1 MTFGAVKTNLL
12 TLLLL
17 AILWSCKDDDNGSN
31 RDNPTPAP
39 NQSSFTATFNN
50 AMLSSESNLA
60 RELSNGRFM
69 IRTKLENSV
78 LKFRFGQFDGN
89 SVYTFDGA
97 VGNEVEYVVI
107 TGQDTT
113 VFQNL
118 DGDITITD
126 YEESGLTFNASF
138 DITLVRVD
146 NPGLT
151 TTLEG
156 IYSNLQIIQMEE
168 PETGQVTAFNEEEEY
183 FNFETSATLFQDG
196 PMEIVLQS
204 LDDGGPRFELF
215 TDTSQQAS
223 VTLAGEIG
231 NNLFSGNSILEYSFD
246 ETNLT
251 FSCRIKRLSFNDVD
265 TDIWFNDIPVD
276 TINFPSTG
284 AVFVTNSGEE
294 LVVGEIALTET
305 INQSTG
311 LAIYE
316 LKPAAGQF
324 DPPFFFFSNASN
336 PVDPGLS
343 QTISGTVIQGSYNSI
358 SLVNVESTLIAEPG
372 ESANA
377 VNVTLAVEGHGV
389 LTGIGIDFIQVE

>member
-1 MTFGAVKTNLL
+1 MKKLL
-12 TLLLL
+12 FLMFIPVLVLTG
-17 AILWSCKDDDNGSN
+17 CNDDDKENGENSTE
-31 RDNPTPAP
+31 PTP

-50 AMLSSESNLA
+50 EMLSSEINVA

-69 IRTKLENSV
+69 IRTELENSV

-89 SVYTFDGA
+89 TVYAFDGA
-97 VGNEVEYVVI
+97 VGNEVEYMVI

-118 DGDITITD
+118 DGDMIITD
-126 YEESGLTFNASF
+126 YEDSALTFNASF
-138 DITLVRVD
+138 DITLGRVD
-146 NPGLT
+146 NPDLT

-156 IYSNLQIIQMEE
+156 TYSNLQVIQIEE
-168 PETGQVTAFNEEEEY
+168 PATGQVTAFYEEEEY

-204 LDDGGPRFELF
+204 LDAGEPRFELF
-215 TDTSQQAS
+215 TDTSQQAL
-223 VTLAGEIG
+223 VTLEGELG
-231 NNLFSGNSILEYSFD
+231 NNLFSGNSIFEYNFD
-246 ETNLT
+246 HANLT
-251 FSCRIKRLSFNDVD
+251 FSCRIKRLSFNDID
-265 TDIWFNDIPVD
+265 TDIWLKNIPVD

-284 AVFVTNSGEE
+284 AVFVTNSGVE

-311 LAIYE
+311 LAVYE
-316 LKPAAGQF
+316 LKPAEGQF

-336 PVDPGLS
+336 PVEPGLS
-343 QTISGTVIQGSYNSI
+343 QAASGVVIQGSYNSI

-372 ESANA
+372 ESANT
-377 VNVTLAVEGHGV
+377 VNVSLTIEGHGV